1 MLLTTTVI
9 QVHSHFEKTSSIICF
24 SVMWMMMSN
33 LNANLIVNL
42 PLAVMFCYML
52 C

>member
-9 QVHSHFEKTSSIICF
+9 QVNRHFEKISSIICF

-33 LNANLIVNL
+33 LNASLMVNL
-42 PLAVMFCYML
+42 PLSVMFC
-52 C
+52 